1 MKWGVVLLLIAAVGL
16 GQEPRFGARINEV
29 LVPVSV
35 TTKAGKPVEN
45 LTAGDFTVLN
55 DGVAQR
61 VRLIS
66 PADAVPLPIDTVIVL
81 QADAGSEPALAKV
94 KKTASVVS
102 SYITND
108 MGMGA
113 PSLAAV
119 VTTGEELHVVQ
130 NFAGDASA
138 LGDTFLK
145 LSATGAD
152 SNRVVD
158 GVNLACDLLA
168 GRKETARRLVVL
180 ISESRDLHSKAHFTD
195 VVLKAQKENIVI
207 CTLSYSAFTTAFT
220 QKASDRPPPPDQPG
234 SYDPSNT
241 GGIDLLAIPTVLG
254 QLARA
259 NVSEAFAETTGG
271 IHGKFT
277 TLRGLETQLT
287 AIGTDIHNRYTLT
300 FVPPRNQ
307 AAGYHKL
314 SVSVRG
320 PGDWR
325 VRARP
330 GYWTTSD
337 IN

>member
-1 MKWGVVLLLIAAVGL
+1 MVLLLITAVGW
-16 GQEPRFGARINEV
+16 GQEPRFGARTNEV

-35 TTKAGKPVEN
+35 TTKAGRPVEN
-45 LTAGDFTVLN
+45 LTAADFTVLN
-55 DGVAQR
+55 DGIPQQ

-66 PADAVPLPIDTVIVL
+66 SFESVPLPINAVIVL
-81 QADAGSEPALAKV
+81 QAGGASEPVLAKV

-102 SYITND
+102 SYIAND

-130 NFAGDASA
+130 NFAADPNA
-138 LGDTFLK
+138 LGDTFAK
-145 LSATGAD
+145 ISATRGG

-168 GRKETARRLVVL
+168 SRKEPARRLIVL
-180 ISESRDLHSKAHFTD
+180 ISESRDLHSSAHFTD

-207 CTLSYSAFTTAFT
+207 CTLSYSAYTTAFT
-220 QKASDRPPPPDQPG
+220 EKPSDKSPPPDQPG
-234 SYDPSNT
+234 SYDPNNT
-241 GGIDLLAIPTVLG
+241 GGIDLLAIPAIVS
-254 QLARA
+254 QLAKV
-259 NVSEAFAETTGG
+259 NVSEAFAEATGG
-271 IHGKFT
+271 SHGKFT
-277 TLRGLETQLT
+277 TLRGLERRLT

-307 AAGYHKL
+307 PAGYHKL
-314 SVSVRG
+314 AVTIRK

-325 VRARP
+325 IHARP
-330 GYWTTSD
+330 GYWTVPE
-337 IN
+337 